1 MKAIYLTAKQR
12 LMTLWLTFMATLATV
27 KTELATRW
35 QRHRRVILWTGLALL
50 ASVLTLIVLAYLWR
64 RSPTVRQTVK
74 DLAGQI
80 IRLPVLVL
88 RWLGRV
94 VAELRQAP
102 GEVVL
107 RPGLPGRRAPRAGQQ
122 PAVKSRPAED
132 VPARPGTNDRRS
144 G

>member
-1 MKAIYLTAKQR
+1 MKAIYLTVKQR
-12 LMTLWLTFMATLATV
+12 LMTLWLTLKTILATA
-27 KTELATRW
+27 KAELAARW
-35 QRHRRVILWTGLALL
+35 QRHRRTILWTGLALL
-50 ASVLTLIVLAYLWR
+50 ASVVTLIVLAYLWR

-80 IRLPVLVL
+80 IRLPALVL

-107 RPGLPGRRAPRAGQQ
+107 PAGLPGRRAPRAGQQ
-122 PAVKSRPAED
+122 PAVKSRPAEEI
-132 VPARPGTNDRRS
+132 PARPGANDRRS